1 MMINPT
7 NEIKKY
13 FIILPIAL
21 KKALA
26 VNSLRCLA
34 IAWHKPFASIAKSK
48 QAEGSH
54 FDLTSNFLL
63 QYLQYAV

>member
-1 MMINPT
+1 MKINPT

-26 VNSLRCLA
+26 VSSLRCLV
-34 IAWHKPFASIAKSK
+34 IAWKNAFVSIAKSK
-48 QAEGSH
+48 QEEGSH